1 MILLSNVGKSYG
13 QIRVLSDVS
22 LRVDEGEFV
31 AIVGPSGSGK
41 STLMHMMGCLD
52 KPTSGEVIVAGK
64 NVARMSDGKSSE
76 FRNKKIGFV
85 FQSFYLQ
92 PFLTVAENVMVP
104 MMFAGCRKSQMEE
117 RVKILLR
124 QVGLEEC
131 QDYIP
136 SKLSGGQIQRVAI
149 ARALVNNP
157 EIILADEPT
166 GNLDTMNGQR
176 IMSLFERIRNNF
188 GTTVVVVTHDME
200 IARKADRIIEIR
212 DGRIGSSRRDELIG
226 VVR

>member
-212 DGRIGSSRRDELIG
+212 DGRISNSRREELIG
-226 VVR
+226 VIR